1 MIFLQE
7 DEAGGYFGD
16 ITKTKMTSYKLSK
29 FAKSASLHVSPNFL
43 ISSGPLRKNL

>member
-16 ITKTKMTSYKLSK
+16 ITKTKMTSYKVSK
-29 FAKSASLHVSPNFL
+29 FAKRASLHVSLNCL
-43 ISSGPLRKNL
+43 IARGPLRKKI